1 MKCGMI
7 FALYSI
13 RGDIMIA
20 IPRTIEPEVCTY
32 LDDQRSCLIIETVLP
47 GVRRLDILLKV
58 NSRCMIISAV
68 TGTITYQKYLAFIQP
83 VIPDQ
88 TNARFEHELL
98 RVVIP
103 LRE

>member
-1 MKCGMI
+1 MI
-7 FALYSI
+7 FALYTI

>member
-1 MKCGMI
+1 MI

-47 GVRRLDILLKV
+47 GVHSLDILLKV

-68 TGTITYQKYLAFIQP
+68 TGTITYQKYLAFILIRQWYTGY
-83 VIPDQ
+83 ITHIFFIEAWY
-88 TNARFEHELL
+88 TN
-98 RVVIP
+98 ISK
-103 LRE
+103 